1 MRPRDG
7 MLRDRSGLIV
17 VLTVSV
23 LILGLGMLFSVPAP
37 KPNIE
42 AEVQVEGLDRSQD
55 TTVTVSEGRG
65 ASLEWTSQNEALI
78 RVVAPRDAVITLSAG
93 QDAITFT
100 LHELIIY
107 TEAERSTSLG
117 RANLHI
123 LRGKV
128 VDWYANL
135 LEEGYAAL
143 YANRFVL
150 AVLVFFSLAY
160 VYVRHKPN
168 YRQLAPFL
176 IVAAFLTYQLLFFLD
191 LTPTLYWDT
200 PLSDPYVRVCLG
212 AQMVCSV
219 LLIALWFPLRSLVSR
234 VRPGLLGFPE
244 NVIKRWGLVI
254 LIAVPLLQH
263 LIGHGIYGYNL
274 QPTDGRY
281 TYVRWGHEMFERPI
295 RWTSQRLLTNL
306 NPPGVSLVWG
316 LIYQLFRDEYLAS
329 ALTPMLFFEMAII
342 CTFLLAKQFFDQRVG
357 FYAGL
362 LLSLSPVFSFQSYF
376 VLTDVPSAAMT
387 VLTVCLFVFALKR
400 DSVLL
405 AVLSGVCLVLS
416 VAVRQ
421 TCLYVIFLIIV
432 MYFVAQRR
440 SKRVLFGALSCLVLL
455 PMIYLVPR
463 LAYQTL
469 SSEDLQKDASR
480 FAEWSTV
487 RMYQRGD
494 RRPPGWYY
502 DVLKSGQTHY
512 YMGPSSR
519 FFYFEYL
526 VNATGFPVFF
536 WMAMILVGT
545 MEARFR
551 GFRDRVL
558 LLRRDRNKLI
568 ALAIWILVLL
578 LFMSPWSMRNT
589 RMTYIA
595 FPACAILGA
604 YGFGLFKGQTDFGYA
619 GYGNLLLGL
628 SVIMLL
634 TQSLAHYYNVSY
646 LKNADYRDPIFVESS
661 EAYYY
666 VHRFHNGWHV
676 SWSGAGTGEHSFSG
690 VLSTDGHFANVR
702 YWDQLFRPNRPTAPK
717 LSVSPSLLTF
727 EGTSSQ
733 EEDSFEFAVE
743 DGSWIT
749 FDLLIDGVR
758 DPERVYIYIGSI
770 GIKKSVASTLP
781 FTLEAD

>member
-1 MRPRDG
+1 MRPSAG
-7 MLRDRSGLIV
+7 MLRDRASQIA
-17 VLTVSV
+17 VLTISL
-23 LILGLGMLFSVPAP
+23 LILGLALLFLVPAP

-42 AEVQVEGLDRSQD
+42 AEVQVEGLDRSQE
-55 TTVTVSEGRG
+55 TTVTVSEGRS
-65 ASLEWTSQNEALI
+65 ASLEWSSQTEALI

-107 TEAERSTSLG
+107 TEEERSTSLG
-117 RANLHI
+117 RTTLHI
-123 LRGKV
+123 LRGTV
-128 VDWYANL
+128 VDWYPNL

-143 YANRFVL
+143 YANRFVV
-150 AVLVFFSLAY
+150 AVLIFFSLAY
-160 VYVRHKPN
+160 MYVRHRAR

-176 IVAAFLTYQLLFFLD
+176 IIGAFLTYQLLFFID

-200 PLSDPYVRVCLG
+200 PLSDPYVRMCLK
-212 AQMVCSV
+212 AQMLCSV
-219 LLIALWFPLRSLVSR
+219 LLVALWFPLRRLVSR
-234 VRPGLLGFPE
+234 VRPDLLGFPGR
-244 NVIKRWGLVI
+244 IIDRWGLVL
-254 LIAVPLLQH
+254 LIAVPLAQH
-263 LIGHGIYGYNL
+263 VIGHGLLGYNL

-281 TYVRWGHEMFERPI
+281 TYMSWGIAMFESPI

-306 NPPGVSLVWG
+306 NPPLVSFVWG
-316 LIYQLFRDEYLAS
+316 LVYRLFRDGYLAS
-329 ALTPMLFFEMAII
+329 ALTPLLFFEIAII
-342 CTFLLAKQFFDQRVG
+342 CTFLLAKQFFDHRVG

-362 LLSLSPVFSFQSYF
+362 LLSLSPVFSFHSYF
-376 VLTDVPSAAMT
+376 LMTDVPSAAMT

-421 TCLYVIFLIIV
+421 TCLYGIFLIIM
-432 MYFVAQRR
+432 MYFFAQRR
-440 SKRVLFGALSCLVLL
+440 SKRVLFGALACLVLL
-455 PMIYLVPR
+455 PVVYLVPR

-469 SSEDLQKDASR
+469 GLESLQKDAAR

-487 RMYQRGD
+487 RMFQTGE

-526 VNATGFPVFF
+526 VNAIGFPTFCWAV
-536 WMAMILVGT
+536 MILVGAT
-545 MEARFR
+545 EARFR
-551 GFRDRVL
+551 AFRDHIL

-568 ALAIWILVLL
+568 ALAIWILALL

-595 FPACAILGA
+595 FPAYAVLGA
-604 YGFGLFKGQTDFGYA
+604 YGFGLFKAETRFGYA
-619 GYGNLLLGL
+619 SYGNLLLSL
-628 SVIMLL
+628 SVIILL

-646 LKNADYRDPIFVESS
+646 LKNADYRDPIFIESS

-666 VHRFHNGWHV
+666 VHRYYNGWHIG
-676 SWSGAGTGEHSFSG
+676 WIGARTGEHSFSG
-690 VLSTDGHFANVR
+690 VLATDGHFTNAR
-702 YWDQLFRPNRPTAPK
+702 YWDQLFRPNRPSAPQI
-717 LSVSPSLLTF
+717 SVSASVLTF

-733 EEDSFEFAVE
+733 KEDGFEFVVQ

-749 FDLLIDGVR
+749 FDLRIDGVR
-758 DPERVYIYIGSI
+758 CPERVYIYLGSI
-770 GIKKSVASTLP
+770 GMQESVASTVP
-781 FTLEAD
+781 FTLEVH

>member
-1 MRPRDG
+1 MVAG
-7 MLRDRSGLIV
+7 MLRDRARLIG
-17 VLTVSV
+17 VLAVSV
-23 LILGLGMLFSVPAP
+23 LILGLGLLFSVPAS

-55 TTVTVSEGRG
+55 TTVTVSEGRS
-65 ASLEWTSQNEALI
+65 ASLEWTSQTEALI
-78 RVVAPRDAVITLSAG
+78 RVVAPRDAVITLTAG

-107 TEAERSTSLG
+107 TEEERSTSLG
-117 RANLHI
+117 RTNLHI
-123 LRGKV
+123 LGGKV

-150 AVLVFFSLAY
+150 AVLIFFSLAY
-160 VYVRHKPN
+160 MWVGSRAR
-168 YRQLAPFL
+168 YRQLVPFL

-200 PLSDPYVRVCLG
+200 PLSDPYVRMCLK
-212 AQMVCSV
+212 AQMLCSI
-219 LLIALWFPLRSLVSR
+219 LLVALWFPLRRLVSR
-234 VRPGLLGFPE
+234 VRPGLLGLPE
-244 NVIKRWGLVI
+244 NIIDRWGLVI
-254 LIAVPLLQH
+254 LIAIPLLQH
-263 LIGHGIYGYNL
+263 LIGHGIFGYNL
-274 QPTDGRY
+274 QPTDARY
-281 TYVRWGHEMFERPI
+281 TYMSWGHAMFESPI

-306 NPPGVSLVWG
+306 NPPLVSFVWG
-316 LIYQLFRDEYLAS
+316 LMYQLFRDGYLAS
-329 ALTPMLFFEMAII
+329 ALTPMLFFEIAVI
-342 CTFLLAKQFFDQRVG
+342 CTFLLAKQLFDHRVG

-376 VLTDVPSAAMT
+376 LMTDVPSAAMT
-387 VLTVCLFVFALKR
+387 ILTVCLFVFALKR

-421 TCLYVIFLIIV
+421 TCLYGIFLIIM
-432 MYFVAQRR
+432 MYFFAQRR
-440 SKRVLFGALSCLVLL
+440 NKRVLFGALACLVLL
-455 PMIYLVPR
+455 PMIYVVPR

-469 SSEDLQKDASR
+469 SLESLQKDAAR

-487 RMYQRGD
+487 RMFQRGD

-502 DVLKSGQTHY
+502 EVLEHGQTHY

-519 FFYFEYL
+519 LFYFEYL
-526 VNATGFPVFF
+526 VNAIGFPIFF
-536 WMAMILVGT
+536 WAVVILVGT

-551 GFRDRVL
+551 GFRDHIL
-558 LLRRDRNKLI
+558 LLRRDRSKLI

-595 FPACAILGA
+595 FPAYAILGA
-604 YGFGLFKGQTDFGYA
+604 YGLGLFKGETRFGYA
-619 GYGNLLLGL
+619 RHGNLLLGL

-646 LKNADYRDPIFVESS
+646 LKNADYRDPIFIESS

-666 VHRFHNGWHV
+666 VHRYYNGWHIG
-676 SWSGAGTGEHSFSG
+676 WSGAGTGEHRFSG
-690 VLSTDGHFANVR
+690 VLATDGHFTNAR
-702 YWDQLFRPNRPTAPK
+702 YWDQLFRPNRPTAPE
-717 LSVSPSLLTF
+717 LSVSPSVLTF

-733 EEDSFEFAVE
+733 EEDGFEFAVE

-758 DPERVYIYIGSI
+758 GPERVYIYIGSI
-770 GIKKSVASTLP
+770 GIQKSVASTLP
-781 FTLEAD
+781 FTLEVH

>member
-1 MRPRDG
+1 
-7 MLRDRSGLIV
+7 MLRDRTRLIV

-23 LILGLGMLFSVPAP
+23 LILGLGLLFSVPAP

-42 AEVQVEGLDRSQD
+42 AEVQVQGLDRSQD
-55 TTVTVSEGRG
+55 TAVTVSEGRS
-65 ASLEWTSQNEALI
+65 ASVEWTSQTEALI
-78 RVVAPRDAVITLSAG
+78 RVVAPRDAIITLSAG
-93 QDAITFT
+93 QDAINFT

-107 TEAERSTSLG
+107 TEEERSTSLG

-123 LRGKV
+123 LGGKV

-150 AVLVFFSLAY
+150 AVLIFFSLAY
-160 VYVRHKPN
+160 TYVRHRAR
-168 YRQLAPFL
+168 YRQQSPFL

-200 PLSDPYVRVCLG
+200 PLSDPYVRMCLK
-212 AQMVCSV
+212 AQMLCSI
-219 LLIALWFPLRSLVSR
+219 LLVALWFPLRRLVSR
-234 VRPGLLGFPE
+234 VRPDLLGLPAK
-244 NVIKRWGLVI
+244 IIDRWGLVI

-263 LIGHGIYGYNL
+263 LIGHGILGYNL
-274 QPTDGRY
+274 QPTDARY
-281 TYVRWGHEMFERPI
+281 TYMSWGHAMFESPI

-306 NPPGVSLVWG
+306 NPPLVSFVWG
-316 LIYQLFRDEYLAS
+316 LMYRLFRDGYLVS
-329 ALTPMLFFEMAII
+329 ALTPLLFFEIAVI
-342 CTFLLAKQFFDQRVG
+342 CTFLLAKQFFDHRVG

-362 LLSLSPVFSFQSYF
+362 LLSLSPVFSFHSYF
-376 VLTDVPSAAMT
+376 LMTDVPSAAMT

-421 TCLYVIFLIIV
+421 TCLYGIFLMV
-432 MYFVAQRR
+432 MMYFFAQRR
-440 SKRVLFGALSCLVLL
+440 NKRVLFSALACLVLL
-455 PMIYLVPR
+455 PMIYLAPR

-469 SSEDLQKDASR
+469 SLESLQKDAAR

-487 RMYQRGD
+487 RMFQRGE

-502 DVLKSGQTHY
+502 EVLKSGQTHY

-519 FFYFEYL
+519 LFYFEYL
-526 VNATGFPVFF
+526 VNATGFPTFF
-536 WMAMILVGT
+536 WAVMILVGT

-551 GFRDRVL
+551 GFRDHIL

-568 ALAIWILVLL
+568 ALAIWILALL

-604 YGFGLFKGQTDFGYA
+604 YGFGLFKGETRFEYA
-619 GYGNLLLGL
+619 RYGNLLLGL

-634 TQSLAHYYNVSY
+634 TQSLAHYYNVTY
-646 LKNADYRDPIFVESS
+646 LKNADYRDPIFIESS

-666 VHRFHNGWHV
+666 VHRYYNGWHIG
-676 SWSGAGTGEHSFSG
+676 WSGAGTGEHRFSG
-690 VLSTDGHFANVR
+690 VLSTDGHFTNAR
-702 YWDQLFRPNRPTAPK
+702 YWDQLFRPNRPSAPQI
-717 LSVSPSLLTF
+717 SVSAGVLTF

-733 EEDSFEFAVE
+733 QEDSFEVVVE

-749 FDLLIDGVR
+749 FDLRIDGVR
-758 DPERVYIYIGSI
+758 YPDRVYIYLGSI
-770 GIKKSVASTLP
+770 GIQKSAASTLP
-781 FTLEAD
+781 FTLEVH

>member
-1 MRPRDG
+1 
-7 MLRDRSGLIV
+7 
-17 VLTVSV
+17 
-23 LILGLGMLFSVPAP
+23 
-37 KPNIE
+37 
-42 AEVQVEGLDRSQD
+42 
-55 TTVTVSEGRG
+55 
-65 ASLEWTSQNEALI
+65 
-78 RVVAPRDAVITLSAG
+78 
-93 QDAITFT
+93 
-100 LHELIIY
+100 
-107 TEAERSTSLG
+107 
-117 RANLHI
+117 
-123 LRGKV
+123 
-128 VDWYANL
+128 
-135 LEEGYAAL
+135 
-143 YANRFVL
+143 
-150 AVLVFFSLAY
+150 
-160 VYVRHKPN
+160 
-168 YRQLAPFL
+168 
-176 IVAAFLTYQLLFFLD
+176 
-191 LTPTLYWDT
+191 
-200 PLSDPYVRVCLG
+200 
-212 AQMVCSV
+212 
-219 LLIALWFPLRSLVSR
+219 
-234 VRPGLLGFPE
+234 
-244 NVIKRWGLVI
+244 
-254 LIAVPLLQH
+254 LQH
-263 LIGHGIYGYNL
+263 LIGHGIFGYNL
-274 QPTDGRY
+274 QPSDGRY
-281 TYVRWGHEMFERPI
+281 TYVSWGHAMFESPI

-306 NPPGVSLVWG
+306 NPPGVSFVWG
-316 LIYQLFRDEYLAS
+316 LIYRLIRDEYLAS
-329 ALTPMLFFEMAII
+329 ALTPLLFFEMAIV
-342 CTFLLAKQFFDQRVG
+342 CTFLLAKQFFDHRVG

-362 LLSLSPVFSFQSYF
+362 LLSLSPVFAFQSYF

-387 VLTVCLFVFALKR
+387 VLTVCLFLFALKR
-400 DSVLL
+400 DSVRLG
-405 AVLSGVCLVLS
+405 VLSGVCLVLS

-421 TCLYVIFLIIV
+421 TCLYVIFLIIM

-440 SKRVLFGALSCLVLL
+440 NKRVLFGALACLVLL

-463 LAYQTL
+463 LAYRTL
-469 SSEDLQKDASR
+469 TLESLQKDASR

-502 DVLKSGQTHY
+502 DVLESGQTHY

-526 VNATGFPVFF
+526 VNATGFPTFF

-551 GFRDRVL
+551 GFRDRVP

-595 FPACAILGA
+595 FPACAILAA
-604 YGFGLFKGQTDFGYA
+604 YGFGLFKGETRFGYA
-619 GYGNLLLGL
+619 RYGNLLLGL

-661 EAYYY
+661 EAYFY

-676 SWSGAGTGEHSFSG
+676 CWSGAGTGEHRFGG
-690 VLSTDGHFANVR
+690 VVSTDGHFVNVL

-727 EGTSSQ
+727 EGTSSH

-758 DPERVYIYIGSI
+758 YPERVYIYIGSI
-770 GIKKSVASTLP
+770 GIQKSLASTVP
-781 FTLEAD
+781 FTLEVH